1 MDYLCAPIAPD
12 TFHTLNDHRVNATS
26 LARDYTSITGRLIF
40 VPQTCFMGEV
50 DDKRRE
56 EILNFEIFLIRELLF
71 ERIVIC
77 EQECHGS
84 GLTAG
89 MSKEVEQAEHMG
101 IQIMTYKE
109 AIDGI
114 DKTT

>member
-1 MDYLCAPIAPD
+1 MDYLCSPIAPD
-12 TFHTLNDHRVNATS
+12 EEHTMEYHRMRAS
-26 LARDYTSITGRLIF
+26 YLAEKYTRDTGRLIF

-77 EQECHGS
+77 EQECHGN
-84 GLTAG
+84 GLTSG
-89 MSKEVEQAEHMG
+89 MAKEVEQAEHMG

-109 AIDGI
+109 AIENGSRS
-114 DKTT
+114 